1 MLTKAKS
8 FFAMATALMNTS
20 VQQKEISQKLYLK
33 KILVLLKE

>member
-20 VQQKEISQKLYLK
+20 VQQKEISQNLK